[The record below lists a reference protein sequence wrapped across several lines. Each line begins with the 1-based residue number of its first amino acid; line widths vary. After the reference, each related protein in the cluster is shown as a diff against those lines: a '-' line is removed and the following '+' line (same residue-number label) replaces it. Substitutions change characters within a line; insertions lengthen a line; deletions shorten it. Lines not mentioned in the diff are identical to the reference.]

1 MKTVFIFPPQWN
13 IFSPSTGI
21 PELMGALKGHGHQ
34 TIAYDLNIDF
44 YDYVLRASYAQS
56 SLEKAKNIIKNSL
69 GETISDDEKIK
80 FEYIKKILLEQGEAL
95 GLSIKNIEKCK
106 ANLRSKKYFY
116 NPILRDN
123 CLKIIYKTL
132 LAVSLPYYPHSLGI
146 DNFINIEKEI
156 GLLNYNC
163 KQLATDKKANMFI
176 EYFEQKI
183 HEILK
188 EKPELIGI
196 SINSNDQM
204 LAGLTFAKMLKE
216 RCSAHIIIG
225 GTWVEVEHE
234 KIKQDKELFSSFADS
249 CIRGLG
255 EISIIQL
262 AEYIEN
268 KRPIKEVSGLIYMEN
283 NIICENEKSD
293 CSLDKIHHSDY
304 SGYKFKQY
312 FIPEPVIPIRV
323 SHGCY
328 WGKCTFC
335 DYNHNKIYSP
345 RSVDDVISEIED
357 LVKKSNIRYFYF
369 QDAAL
374 SPKFLEEFSDKII
387 KKNLKIRYFSNLRFE
402 KEFNKMLLKQIYKS
416 GMRIAQWGLESGCQK
431 ILDKM
436 NKGIKKETALKI
448 LKTAYK
454 IGFYNHLYLIV
465 NFPGETYEDCKE
477 TTDFLRLNKKYIHS
491 FFFNNFILI
500 KNTYIHSNLKEF
512 GIDQKL
518 VDNKEFWFCSADKL
532 GIEIDEKKEL
542 IKNAQQTLLKEPHF
556 EVIGAINQMILLSID
571 RYPVKYALFYSTILK
586 ISKILSK
593 IGFKIKRI
601 K

>member
-21 PELMGALKGHGHQ
+21 PELMGALKAHGHQ

-44 YDYVLRASYAQS
+44 YDYILSASYAQS
-56 SLEKAKNIIKNSL
+56 SLEKAKNIIKNTLKEPLSA
-69 GETISDDEKIK
+69 DEKIK
-80 FEYIKKILLEQGEAL
+80 FEYIKKILLEQGEAFDL
-95 GLSIKNIEKCK
+95 FIKNIEKCK

-123 CLKIIYKTL
+123 SLKIIYKTL
-132 LAVSLPYYPHSLGI
+132 LAVSLPYYPYSLGI
-146 DNFINIEKEI
+146 DNFVNIEKEM
-156 GLLNYNC
+156 GLFNYNC
-163 KQLATDKKANMFI
+163 KQLACDKKANMFI

-183 HEILK
+183 DEILK

-216 RCSAHIIIG
+216 RCNAHIIIG
-225 GTWVEVEHE
+225 GTWVEAEHK
-234 KIKQDKELFSSFADS
+234 KIKQDKELFNSFADS

-268 KRPIKEVSGLIYMEN
+268 KRPIEEVSGLIYVQN
-283 NIICENEKSD
+283 NIICENEQPD
-293 CSLDKIHHSDY
+293 CSFDKIHHSDY
-304 SGYKFKQY
+304 SGYKFEQY
-312 FIPEPVIPIRV
+312 FVPEPVIPIRV

-335 DYNHNKIYSP
+335 DYNYNKIYSP
-345 RSVDDVISEIED
+345 RTVDDVISEIED

-374 SPKFLEEFSDKII
+374 SPKFLGEFSDKII
-387 KKNLKIRYFSNLRFE
+387 KKNLKIRYYSNLRFE
-402 KEFNKMLLKQIYKS
+402 KEFNKRLLKQIYKS

-436 NKGIKKETALKI
+436 NKGIKKDAAHKI

-465 NFPGETYEDCKE
+465 DFPGETYEDFKE
-477 TTDFLRLNKKYIHS
+477 TADFLRLNKKYIHS

-500 KNTYIHSNLKEF
+500 KNTYIHSNLEEF

-518 VDNKEFWFCSADKL
+518 ADNKEFWFCSADKL
-532 GIEIDEKKEL
+532 GIEINEKKEL

-571 RYPVKYALFYSTILK
+571 RYPVKYALLYSTILK

-593 IGFKIKRI
+593 IKSKIKKI